1 MRLLIT
7 RPEPDARE
15 LKDALAAQGHDV
27 IIEPLLRI
35 ELLPITPDALENL
48 QAMLVT
54 SRNGVRALAASAA
67 VAAAR
72 DLPIFCVGE
81 GTAEVARESGFQRVS
96 AGAGTARDLV
106 PLVSAKADLAGG
118 ALLHV
123 AGEHLAFDL
132 AAALAA
138 QGFDART
145 LTAYRTLAAP
155 SLSARTAQAL
165 GEGRIDAVVLMSPRT
180 AAIFAQLVA
189 DAGLIDR
196 AQKLRYICLSER
208 VAEALGDL
216 APGRREIAAA
226 PNSQGMLA
234 AIARVATQPTGV

>member
-15 LKDALAAQGHDV
+15 LKDALTAQGHDV
-27 IIEPLLRI
+27 SVEPLLCI
-35 ELLPITPDALENL
+35 ELLPITPDALQNV
-48 QAMLVT
+48 QALFVT

-67 VAAAR
+67 SAAAR

-81 GTAEVARESGFQRVS
+81 GTAEAARESGFQRVS
-96 AGAGTARDLV
+96 TGAGTASDLV
-106 PLVSAKADLAGG
+106 PLVSAKADRATG
-118 ALLHV
+118 ALLHI
-123 AGEHLAFDL
+123 AGENLAFDL

-138 QGFDART
+138 QGFNART
-145 LTAYRTLAAP
+145 LTAYRALAAAA
-155 SLSARTAQAL
+155 LSTSTAQAL
-165 GEGRIDAVVLMSPRT
+165 REGRIDAVVLMSPRT

-189 DAGLIDR
+189 DAGLSES
-196 AQKLRYICLSER
+196 AKKQRYICLSER
-208 VAEALGDL
+208 VADALGDL
-216 APGRREIAAA
+216 APGPCEIAAS